1 MEDVAMNFYGECGN
15 SARLYAVSLVIA
27 AFLLCVSISPVF
39 GLERSTD
46 RDNPTPVTANVITDD
61 LDGSDTSYF
70 YKFTAGPGKLTV
82 TIEVKA
88 SATNAGAMLY
98 LFDANSRPILSDV
111 LAQGVDGG
119 SERIVNSVQ
128 FSGKRDIV
136 MKIKGLKYGDTGG
149 TGTYK
154 VTLDGP
160 VSLSPAPAPQGG
172 GAAANNVPVAASA
185 GPVVPAN
192 VGAAPVGDGGAAAPA
207 GSNLLQGT
215 LDPADERTRF
225 HIVNVTGPGQVTF
238 SFSLTAID
246 AKAGASIA
254 VLNQAGTFALPPLE
268 LQGGESISKPV
279 TFDKAQTL
287 TVLVIVPKSA
297 GTAGRG
303 SYSVQLSGPAV
314 AGTPAGSNSLSGQLD
329 PTVERP
335 FLHLLNV
342 NGPGQITFSF
352 SVKATDA
359 KAGAKFAVLS
369 PSGQQAIPTLE
380 VQGGESISKPITV
393 DKVQTLTILVQATK
407 PPDNGGGGHGTY
419 SLQVSG
425 PVTLI
430 R

>member
-1 MEDVAMNFYGECGN
+1 MNLSSESGN
-15 SARLYAVSLVIA
+15 SARFYAMSLVIA
-27 AFLLCVSISPVF
+27 AFLFCASISPAF
-39 GLERSTD
+39 GQERSTD
-46 RDNPTPVTANVITDD
+46 RDNPTPVAANVITDD

-70 YKFTAGPGKLTV
+70 YKFTAGPGKLTI

-88 SATNAGAMLY
+88 SGTNAGAMLY
-98 LFDANSRPILSDV
+98 LFDAKSRPILSDV

-119 SERIVNSVQ
+119 NERIVNSVQ
-128 FSGKRDIV
+128 LSGKRDIV

-160 VSLSPAPAPQGG
+160 VSLSQAPAPQGG
-172 GAAANNVPVAASA
+172 GAAAND
-185 GPVVPAN
+185 G
-192 VGAAPVGDGGAAAPA
+192 GAAPAGAAAPANGGAAPAGGGGAAAPA
-207 GSNLLQGT
+207 GSNLVSGQ

-225 HIVNVTGPGQVTF
+225 HMVNVNGPGQVTF
-238 SFSLTAID
+238 SFSVKAID
-246 AKAGASIA
+246 AKAVAKIA
-254 VLNQAGTFALPPLE
+254 VVTEKGTFALPPLE

-287 TVLVIVPKSA
+287 TILIAVTKFPGNV
-297 GTAGRG
+297 GHG

-314 AGTPAGSNSLSGQLD
+314 IGAAAPAGSNSLSGQLD
-329 PTVERP
+329 PAVDRP
-335 FLHLLNV
+335 LFHFVNV
-342 NGPGQITFSF
+342 NGPGQVTLTF

-359 KAGAKFAVLS
+359 KAGANVAVLTGNG
-369 PSGQQAIPTLE
+369 PEALPRLE
-380 VQGGESISKPITV
+380 VQGGESISKPITIE
-393 DKVQTLTILVQATK
+393 KAQTLTILVQAIK
-407 PPDNGGGGHGTY
+407 FPDNGGGHGTY

>member
-1 MEDVAMNFYGECGN
+1 MNFYCECGN
-15 SARLYAVSLVIA
+15 SARLYAMSLVIA
-27 AFLLCVSISPVF
+27 VFLCCASISPVF
-39 GLERSTD
+39 GQERSTD

-70 YKFTAGPGKLTV
+70 YKFAAGPGKLTV

-88 SATNAGAMLY
+88 SATNAGAMLD
-98 LFDANSRPILSDV
+98 LFDAKSRPILSDV

-128 FSGKRDIV
+128 LSGKRDIV
-136 MKIKGLKYGDTGG
+136 MRIKGLKYGDTGG

-160 VSLSPAPAPQGG
+160 VILSPAPAPQGG
-172 GAAANNVPVAASA
+172 GAPANNVPVAAPA
-185 GPVVPAN
+185 GPGAPPN
-192 VGAAPVGDGGAAAPA
+192 VGAAPVGGGGADAPA
-207 GSNLLQGT
+207 GSKLLQGQ
-215 LDPADERTRF
+215 LDPTDERTRF
-225 HIVNVTGPGQVTF
+225 HVVNVTGPGQVTF
-238 SFSLTAID
+238 TFSFTAID

-254 VLNQAGTFALPPLE
+254 VLNQGGTFPLPPIE

-287 TVLVIVPKSA
+287 TVLVVVPKST

-314 AGTPAGSNSLSGQLD
+314 AGAVAPAGSNLLSGQLD
-329 PTVERP
+329 PAVERP
-335 FLHLLNV
+335 LFHLVNV

-352 SVKATDA
+352 SIKATDT
-359 KAGAKFAVLS
+359 KAGAKFVVLTQN
-369 PSGQQAIPTLE
+369 GQQAIPTLE

-393 DKVQTLTILVQATK
+393 DKPQTLTILAQAIK
-407 PPDNGGGGHGTY
+407 FPDNGGGHGTY
-419 SLQVSG
+419 SIQVSG